1 MGKIIKFKSKSDN
14 LVEYL
19 EDLIKKVKEN
29 KIDNIA
35 VAMKTKKED
44 AYVMTGYF
52 GLDLCEKQELLSH
65 MQLDIVNEMVYI
77 NYFEEE

>member
-14 LVEYL
+14 LVKYL
-19 EDLIKKVKEN
+19 QDLIEKVKEN

-35 VAMKTKKED
+35 VVMKAKKSD
-44 AYVMTGYF
+44 NYVMTGYF
-52 GLDLCEKQELLSH
+52 GLDLYERQELLSH
-65 MQLDIVNEMVYI
+65 MQLDIVNEMVYV